1 MINQA
6 ARDYSMAILKTTAVT
21 RQFGGLVALS
31 DVSIKVDE
39 NEIVG
44 IIGPNGAGKS
54 TFTNVVAGVYLPTSG
69 KIEFCGLDITQH
81 AAHEKCHAGISRT
94 FQLMRPIVGLNLIEN
109 VMIGA
114 MFGPNRSLKEA
125 RRESMEF
132 CQFLDLKNIERPVS
146 AMTALEIKKMEIAR
160 ALATRPKLLFLDE
173 VMAGLNKDETMEM
186 IDTVRKIHSQGMT
199 IVIIEHVMRVIRE
212 LTHRVYVL
220 EWGKVLCEGTYDEVS
235 DNPQV
240 ITAYLGEE
248 AEC

>member
-1 MINQA
+1 
-6 ARDYSMAILKTTAVT
+6 MAILKTTEVS

-31 DVSIKVDE
+31 DISVEVNE

-54 TFTNVVAGVYLPTSG
+54 TFTNVIAGVYLPTSG
-69 KIEFCGLDITQH
+69 KIEFCGRDITLQ

-94 FQLMRPIVGLNLIEN
+94 FQLMRPLVGLSLIEN
-109 VMIGA
+109 IMLGA
-114 MFGPNRSLKEA
+114 MFGKNCSMKQA
-125 RRESMEF
+125 HKESMDL
-132 CQFLDLKNIERPVS
+132 CIFLDIKNIDRPVS

-160 ALATRPKLLFLDE
+160 ALATEPKLLFLDE
-173 VMAGLNKDETMEM
+173 VMAGLNKDETLDMM
-186 IDTVRKIHSQGMT
+186 DTVRKIHSQGMT
-199 IVIIEHVMRVIRE
+199 IIIIEHVMRVIRE
-212 LTHRVYVL
+212 LTSRVVVL

-235 DNPQV
+235 GNPQV

>member
-1 MINQA
+1 MT
-6 ARDYSMAILKTTAVT
+6 ILKTTGVT

-31 DVSIKVDE
+31 DVSVEVNE

-54 TFTNVVAGVYLPTSG
+54 TFTNVIAGVYLPTSG
-69 KIEFCGLDITQH
+69 KIEFCGKDITLK
-81 AAHEKCHAGISRT
+81 AAHEKCHEGISRT
-94 FQLMRPIVGLNLIEN
+94 FQLMRPLIGLN
-109 VMIGA
+109 MIQNIMVGA
-114 MFGPNRSLKEA
+114 MFGRGHSLNESHKRSAGLCK
-125 RRESMEF
+125 
-132 CQFLDLKNIERPVS
+132 FLNLENVTRPIS

-160 ALATRPKLLFLDE
+160 ALATEPKLLFLDE

-186 IDTVRKIHSQGMT
+186 IETVRKIHAQGMA

-212 LTHRVYVL
+212 LTHRVVVL
-220 EWGKVLCEGTYDEVS
+220 EWGKVLCEGPYEKVS
-235 DNPQV
+235 SDQRV

>member
-1 MINQA
+1 MT
-6 ARDYSMAILKTTAVT
+6 ILKTTGVT
-21 RQFGGLVALS
+21 RQFGGLMALS
-31 DVSIKVDE
+31 DVSVEVNE

-54 TFTNVVAGVYLPTSG
+54 TFTNVIAGVYLPTAG
-69 KIEFCGLDITQH
+69 KIEFCGQDITLK

-94 FQLMRPIVGLNLIEN
+94 FQLMRPLIGLNMIQN
-109 VMIGA
+109 IMIGA
-114 MFGPNRSLKEA
+114 MFGKGHSLTESRNRSEELCK
-125 RRESMEF
+125 
-132 CQFLDLKNIERPVS
+132 FLDLQNVARPIS

-160 ALATRPKLLFLDE
+160 ALATEPKLLFLDE

-186 IDTVRKIHSQGMT
+186 IDTVRKIHAQGMT

-212 LTHRVYVL
+212 LTHRVVVL
-220 EWGKVLCEGTYDEVS
+220 EWGKVLCEGPYEKVS
-235 DNPQV
+235 SDQRV

>member
-1 MINQA
+1 
-6 ARDYSMAILKTTAVT
+6 MAILKTSGVT

-31 DVSIKVDE
+31 DVSVEVNE

-54 TFTNVVAGVYLPTSG
+54 SFTNVIAGVYLPTSG
-69 KIEFCGLDITQH
+69 KIEFCGRDITRN

-94 FQLMRPIVGLNLIEN
+94 FQLMRPLVGLNLIEN
-109 VMIGA
+109 VMLGA
-114 MFGPNRSLKEA
+114 MFGKNHSMKEA
-125 RRESMEF
+125 RKQSMEL
-132 CQFLDLKNIERPVS
+132 CQFLDLKNVERPVS

-160 ALATRPKLLFLDE
+160 ALATEPKLLFLDE

-186 IDTVRKIHSQGMT
+186 IDTVRKIHSQGMA
-199 IVIIEHVMRVIRE
+199 IVIIEHIMRVIRE
-212 LTHRVYVL
+212 LTHRVVVL
-220 EWGKVLCEGTYDEVS
+220 EWGKVLCEGPYEKVS
-235 DNPQV
+235 SDQRV

>member
-1 MINQA
+1 
-6 ARDYSMAILKTTAVT
+6 MAILKATGVS

-31 DVSIKVDE
+31 DVSVEVSE

-54 TFTNVVAGVYLPTSG
+54 TFTNVIAGVYLPTSG
-69 KIEFCGLDITQH
+69 KIEFCGQDITLS

-94 FQLMRPIVGLNLIEN
+94 FQLMRPLAGLNLIEN
-109 VMIGA
+109 VMLGA
-114 MFGPNRSLKEA
+114 MFGRNHPLKEA
-125 RRESMEF
+125 RRKSMEF
-132 CQFLDLKNIERPVS
+132 CRFLDLKNVERPVS

-160 ALATRPKLLFLDE
+160 ALATEPKLLFLDE

-186 IDTVRKIHSQGMT
+186 IDTVRKIHSEGMT

-212 LTHRVYVL
+212 LTHRVVVL

-235 DNPQV
+235 GNSQV

>member
-1 MINQA
+1 MT
-6 ARDYSMAILKTTAVT
+6 ILKTTGVT

-31 DVSIKVDE
+31 DVSVEVNE

-54 TFTNVVAGVYLPTSG
+54 TFTNVIAGVYLPTAG
-69 KIEFCGLDITQH
+69 KIEFCGRDITFN

-94 FQLMRPIVGLNLIEN
+94 FQLMRPLIGLN
-109 VMIGA
+109 MIQNIMVGA
-114 MFGPNRSLKEA
+114 LFGKGHSLKEA
-125 RRESMEF
+125 RQRSAEL
-132 CQFLDLKNIERPVS
+132 CKFLDLENTERPIS

-160 ALATRPKLLFLDE
+160 ALATEPKLLFLDE

-186 IDTVRKIHSQGMT
+186 INTVRKIHSKGMT

-212 LTHRVYVL
+212 LTSRVVVL
-220 EWGKVLCEGTYDEVS
+220 EWGKVLCEGSYDKVS
-235 DNPQV
+235 SDQRV

>member
-1 MINQA
+1 
-6 ARDYSMAILKTTAVT
+6 MAILKTMGVT

-31 DVSIKVDE
+31 DVSVEVNE

-54 TFTNVVAGVYLPTSG
+54 TFTNVIAGVYLPTAG
-69 KIEFCGLDITQH
+69 TIEFCGRDITRNG
-81 AAHEKCHAGISRT
+81 AHEKCHAGVSRT
-94 FQLMRPIVGLNLIEN
+94 FQLMRPLVGLNLIEN
-109 VMIGA
+109 VMLGA
-114 MFGPNRSLKEA
+114 MFGKNHPLKKA
-125 RRESMEF
+125 RKESMAL
-132 CQFLDLKNIERPVS
+132 CQFLDLKNVERPVS

-160 ALATRPKLLFLDE
+160 ALATEPKLLFLDE

-199 IVIIEHVMRVIRE
+199 IVIIEHIMRVIRE
-212 LTHRVYVL
+212 LTHRVVVL
-220 EWGKVLCEGTYDEVS
+220 EWGKVLCEGTYDKVS
-235 DNPQV
+235 SNPRV